1 MKKIKT
7 FVRKAKNNL
16 FSLYSPSIWVMD
28 VDNLFSGKT
37 IWKIIDVRVHGVQA
51 PEVWLPKHCDN
62 ETAQIR
68 KTENAVK
75 ITEQ

>member
-1 MKKIKT
+1 
-7 FVRKAKNNL
+7 
-16 FSLYSPSIWVMD
+16 MD